1 MVPVHTRDRRRETA
15 MKTLGNSGGGVAKE
29 LWQLGW
35 GLLFVIAMTVL
46 SECGPRTVLSK
57 QPPAPPVAS
66 HPAGHT
72 IK

>member
-1 MVPVHTRDRRRETA
+1 
-15 MKTLGNSGGGVAKE
+15 MKTSGHPGGGVAND

-46 SECGPRTVLSK
+46 SECGPHTVLSK
-57 QPPAPPVAS
+57 QAPAPPAPS
-66 HPAGHT
+66 QPAGYT

>member
-1 MVPVHTRDRRRETA
+1 
-15 MKTLGNSGGGVAKE
+15 MKTSANGNGGIARD

-57 QPPAPPVAS
+57 ETPAPPPAAS
-66 HPAGHT
+66 QPTGHT